1 MQAALPF
8 FIADG
13 AQSQGQQFLR
23 LQYGIN
29 IAGITLRITK
39 GSIQQRF
46 GNAGRLYAQPACAGQ
61 ADRPG
66 CRFPRCLWPP
76 RQFQTVRRS
85 PPFPLSPSSQI
96 LPWGC
101 GRYCRGKQTTPFS
114 SYSPSTSPS
123 ASTALRTH
131 SGQGHSGAP
140 VSTPFRS
147 LQMVAPHFS

>member
-1 MQAALPF
+1 MLRSICAASSFWLGDLSF
-8 FIADG
+8 RYAGASAD
-13 AQSQGQQFLR
+13 APAYHFYREDFCSNRSVMLR
-23 LQYGIN
+23 
-29 IAGITLRITK
+29 
-39 GSIQQRF
+39 
-46 GNAGRLYAQPACAGQ
+46 RLM
-61 ADRPG
+61 
-66 CRFPRCLWPP
+66 PRCLWPP
-76 RQFQTVRRS
+76 RQFQTVRKS